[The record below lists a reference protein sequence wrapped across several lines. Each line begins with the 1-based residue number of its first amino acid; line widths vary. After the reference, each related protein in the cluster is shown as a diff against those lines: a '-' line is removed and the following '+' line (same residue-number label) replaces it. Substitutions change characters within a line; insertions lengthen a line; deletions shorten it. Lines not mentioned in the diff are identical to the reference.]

1 MTKTITAKCKDG
13 DGKWI
18 PLKRVDVDLYD
29 KDTDIITL
37 ITQANISLV
46 IAVQTDMR
54 KSARV
59 KMGLTVATSSAPKD
73 LSKHIEA

>member
-1 MTKTITAKCKDG
+1 MNKTITAKCKDG
-13 DGKWI
+13 EGNWI

-29 KDTDIITL
+29 KDTDIKTL
-37 ITQANISLV
+37 VTQANISLV

-59 KMGLTVATSSAPKD
+59 KMGLTDATSSAPID
-73 LSKHIEA
+73 